1 VGTERTHAPTA
12 AITRSLPPDDGAANH
27 RCVRGHVSG
36 GAAAVAAGVRGV
48 HCGGALAPAGDARVG
63 VGGVTSSGDA
73 RVGVGGVTSSG
84 ARARAEGTW
93 MLNSARSSS
102 SSSAHPPTP
111 LPGYPLPAR
120 VWQQSQGSSKSGC

>member
-63 VGGVTSSGDA
+63 VGGVTSSG
-73 RVGVGGVTSSG
+73 